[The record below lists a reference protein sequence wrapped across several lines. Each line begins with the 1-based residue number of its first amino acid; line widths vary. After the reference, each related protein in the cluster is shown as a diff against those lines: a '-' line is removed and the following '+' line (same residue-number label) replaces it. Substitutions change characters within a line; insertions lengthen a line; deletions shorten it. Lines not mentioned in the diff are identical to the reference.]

1 MEIGGKQGS
10 RLTGRMFAKLM
21 DILAEELIES
31 GEGFKVNELL
41 IIAVLL
47 WVDDVVSCVDGEKK
61 QEKMLMN
68 SFSNTDS

>member
-1 MEIGGKQGS
+1 
-10 RLTGRMFAKLM
+10 M

-47 WVDDVVSCVDGEKK
+47 WVDDMVSCVDGEEN

-68 SFSNTDS
+68 LFSNTDS

>member
-1 MEIGGKQGS
+1 
-10 RLTGRMFAKLM
+10 M